1 MTDLLVFGSSSL
13 VGSHFVLMTPH
24 RVMDMGQLDPR
35 DEKLPVKGFTPID
48 LTDTPRV
55 EEAVRRSEAEVVVN
69 FAAAT
74 DVDAVERE
82 RPRSPEEAQGP
93 AFLINA
99 AAPEAMARATRE
111 TGKFL
116 ISLSTDFVF
125 DGADGPYSEEVEPMP
140 FSPKLSWYGW
150 TKGEGE
156 RRVRAIDP
164 AAAVVRIAY
173 PYRASYSGKLDFARK
188 IVDGYRRRALP
199 PYFSDQQITPTWVP
213 DVSRA
218 LEHLIE
224 ARKAGVF
231 HVASPAVTTPYLF
244 ARELL
249 TAIDRVPPELTEGSL
264 KQFLARPGTTPRPVR
279 GGLQCARLP
288 AAGVPLTD
296 WHEGIRRFAKERGD
310 AG

>member
-13 VGSHFVLMTPH
+13 VGSHFVLTTRH
-24 RVMDMGQLDPR
+24 RVMDLGQLDPR
-35 DEKLPVKGFTPID
+35 VENLPVEGFAPID
-48 LTDTPRV
+48 LTSTPNV
-55 EEAVRRSEAEVVVN
+55 EEAVRRSDAEVVVN

-82 RPRSPEEAQGP
+82 RPTSPEGAQGP

-125 DGADGPYSEEVEPMP
+125 DGVDGPYSEGVEPSG
-140 FSPKLSWYGW
+140 FSPRLSWYGW

-156 RRVRAIDP
+156 RRVREIDP
-164 AAAVVRIAY
+164 AASVVRIAY

-188 IVDGYRRRALP
+188 IVDGHRRRVLP

-218 LEHLIE
+218 LEYLIE

-231 HVASPAVTTPYLF
+231 HVASPTVTTPYQF

-249 TAIDRVPPELTEGSL
+249 TAIEHRPPELSEGSL
-264 KQFLARPGTTPRPVR
+264 EQFLTRPGTTPRPVR
-279 GGLQCARLP
+279 GGLQCTRLP

-296 WHEGIRRFAKERGD
+296 WHEGIRRFAAERGD

>member
-13 VGSHFVLMTPH
+13 VGSHFVMTTRH
-24 RVMDMGQLDPR
+24 RVMDMGQIDPR
-35 DEKLPVKGFTPID
+35 AEKLPVVGFAPID
-48 LTDTPRV
+48 LTDAARV
-55 EEAVRRSEAEVVVN
+55 EEAVRRSNAEVVVN

-82 RPRSPEEAQGP
+82 RPRSPEGAQGP

-116 ISLSTDFVF
+116 VSLSTDFVF
-125 DGADGPYSEEVEPMP
+125 DGVDGPYSEDAGPMS

-156 RRVRAIDP
+156 RRVRAINP

-173 PYRASYSGKLDFARK
+173 PYRASHSGKLDFARK
-188 IVDGYRRRALP
+188 IVDGHRRRALP

-218 LEHLIE
+218 LEFLIDG
-224 ARKAGVF
+224 RKAGVF
-231 HVASPAVTTPYLF
+231 HVASPTVTSPYLF

-249 TAIDRVPPELTEGSL
+249 LAIEHRPPELTEGSL
-264 KQFLARPGTTPRPVR
+264 KQFLARPGTTPRPIR
-279 GGLQCARLP
+279 GGLRCTRLP
-288 AAGVPLTD
+288 AAGLQLTD
-296 WHEGIRRFAKERGD
+296 WRDGIRQFAAERGD

>member
-13 VGSHFVLMTPH
+13 VGSHFVLTTRH

-35 DEKLPVKGFTPID
+35 VENLPAVGFAPID

-55 EEAVRRSEAEVVVN
+55 EEVVRRSEAEVVVN

-74 DVDAVERE
+74 NVDAVERE
-82 RPRSPEEAQGP
+82 RPASPEGAQGP
-93 AFLINA
+93 AFLVNA

-116 ISLSTDFVF
+116 ISLSTDFVL
-125 DGADGPYSEEVEPMP
+125 DGVDGPYSEDVEPMQ
-140 FSPKLSWYGW
+140 FSPRLSWYGW

-164 AAAVVRIAY
+164 AATIVRIAY

-188 IVDGYRRRALP
+188 VVDGHRRHVLP

-218 LEHLIE
+218 LEYLIE
-224 ARKAGVF
+224 TRKAGTF
-231 HVASPAVTTPYLF
+231 HVASPTVTTPYQF
-244 ARELL
+244 AREILSQ
-249 TAIDRVPPELTEGSL
+249 IGGRPDELAEGSL
-264 KQFLARPGTTPRPVR
+264 AEFLQRDGATPRPR
-279 GGLQCARLP
+279 KGGLTCRRLLDQ
-288 AAGVPLTD
+288 GVPLTTWKD
-296 WHEGIRRFAKERGD
+296 GIRLFIAEG
-310 AG
+310 GGS